1 MSKFIRQIFVHGLVG
16 LAACVMLLSSD
27 KGDDVVV
34 TLKAKLTVWAYH
46 QYVVQMAMTNH
57 TPTVRT
63 VAKVATSCACLTA
76 ESAVRT
82 GETPVPSGVA
92 LLIELMSTHIMPH
105 DIRCCNY
112 IMPHDIMSSIGQSH
126 AGIGL
131 RKAGVG

>member
-1 MSKFIRQIFVHGLVG
+1 MMDQELHRTIIMSFVLFVGIATHFG
-16 LAACVMLLSSD
+16 LAIDAP
-27 KGDDVVV
+27 
-34 TLKAKLTVWAYH
+34 TIYAH
-46 QYVVQMAMTNH
+46 RPYVVQIAVMNH
-57 TPTVRT
+57 TPTAGT

-82 GETPVPSGVA
+82 GETPVPPGVA
-92 LLIELMSTHIMPH
+92 FLIELMSTHIMRH

-112 IMPHDIMSSIGQSH
+112 IKPHDIMSNIGQSH